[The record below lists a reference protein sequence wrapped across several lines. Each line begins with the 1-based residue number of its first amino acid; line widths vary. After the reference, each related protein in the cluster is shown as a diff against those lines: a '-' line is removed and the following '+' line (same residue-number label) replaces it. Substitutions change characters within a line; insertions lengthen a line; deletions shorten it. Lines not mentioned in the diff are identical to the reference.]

1 MKAAHRVAFRLQVR
15 PELLDD
21 YRAVHL
27 PVRREMLEAIAASGR
42 RNYSLFL
49 DETDGTL
56 FGYYEV
62 DDDDAAQASLAAS
75 VVATQW
81 ETEMARFFVAPEP
94 EGQLGRADQ
103 AAQRLTEIFN
113 LADQRGGRT

>member
-1 MKAAHRVAFRLQVR
+1 MPDLRVAFRLQVR
-15 PELLDD
+15 PGLLDE
-21 YRAVHL
+21 YRAVHS

-42 RNYSLFL
+42 RSYSLFL

-75 VVATQW
+75 DVATQW
-81 ETEMARFFVAPEP
+81 EAQMGRFFDT
-94 EGQLGRADQ
+94 LDGRADQ
-103 AAQRLTEIFN
+103 AARRLPEVFHLESQ
-113 LADQRGGRT
+113 LAEQGDA